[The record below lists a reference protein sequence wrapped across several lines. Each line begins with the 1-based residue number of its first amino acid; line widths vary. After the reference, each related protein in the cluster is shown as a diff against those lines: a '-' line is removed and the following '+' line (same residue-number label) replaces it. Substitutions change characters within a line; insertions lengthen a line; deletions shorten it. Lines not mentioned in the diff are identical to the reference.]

1 MKTIKEA
8 AREKAAKCLNA
19 ISEFE
24 FTSIRVKDLEVLLA
38 ETFKAGVEFA
48 QRWIPVDE
56 ELPNEGEKL
65 PDEGEKL
72 PNEGE
77 VVYIVVEHRISDK
90 FVQKR
95 YSIGTCKINAFTGE
109 RWITDNNHGLGRTTH
124 WRKIE
129 LT

>member
-1 MKTIKEA
+1 MKIEEA
-8 AREKAAKCLNA
+8 AKEKAALCLNA
-19 ISEFE
+19 VSEFE

-48 QRWIPVDE
+48 QRWYSVDE
-56 ELPNEGEKL
+56 ELP
-65 PDEGEKL
+65 D
-72 PNEGE
+72 EGE
-77 VVYIVVEHRISDK
+77 VVYIIVEHRISDK

-95 YSIGTCKINAFTGE
+95 YSIGTCKINAFTNE
-109 RWITDNNHGLGRTTH
+109 KWITDNNHGLGRTTH

>member
-1 MKTIKEA
+1 MKTIEEA
-8 AREKAAKCLNA
+8 ASEYADRFYKVIVEGTEIMSTIEELNMFA
-19 ISEFE
+19 
-24 FTSIRVKDLEVLLA
+24 RND
-38 ETFKAGVEFA
+38 FKAGVEFA

-56 ELPNEGEKL
+56 ELPE
-65 PDEGEKL
+65 
-72 PNEGE
+72 EGE
-77 VVYIVVEHRISDK
+77 VVYIIVEHRISDK

-109 RWITDNNHGLGRTTH
+109 RWVTDNNHGLGRTTH